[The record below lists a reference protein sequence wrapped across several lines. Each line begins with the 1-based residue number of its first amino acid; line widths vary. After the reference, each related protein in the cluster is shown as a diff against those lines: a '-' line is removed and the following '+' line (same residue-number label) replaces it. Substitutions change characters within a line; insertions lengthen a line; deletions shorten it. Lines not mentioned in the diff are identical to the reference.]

1 MQNQKRNMPSLEGSY
16 CNTTNT
22 TCAARAVRGHL
33 MQQFRF
39 FFRNPLRLSVLF
51 LLASALLFKFLSSFC
66 DCCFNVCTLYEVQEY

>member
-1 MQNQKRNMPSLEGSY
+1 MQNQKRNMPSLAGSY

-39 FFRNPLRLSVLF
+39 FSQPVAFKRSVFVGLRFAVQILKLFLRL
-51 LLASALLFKFLSSFC
+51 LL
-66 DCCFNVCTLYEVQEY
+66 